1 MSLNVSRLNEKK
13 INEILNKKYVLSCN
27 SIVRMPNGSA
37 NLFHVSSNNGDYVL
51 KEFQDGFDINRV
63 EREIKITE
71 LVQNGGIPTTDFIYN
86 CDRQAYLVYDGNII
100 TLQRF
105 IDGITK
111 DYNSLTEE
119 QCMEAANYYS
129 KIISILKNNDIKLP
143 NFKMNIFEISKIS
156 ESIDKC
162 SQLIEM
168 CKDEDMIN
176 ALKDKRRM
184 LVEACN
190 MDFHYAKDLTFV
202 NSHGDYNTSQFIYD
216 EEGKIKAILDF
227 ASAKSL
233 PIVWELLRSFIFMDS
248 TYDNGKFSL
257 DGFINYLKTF
267 NKNEVLNK
275 YDIEYMFKV
284 YYMFLLNSMF
294 GFEQYMKNNNNEY
307 YAIGMNLYYQSKY
320 LNQNMD
326 ELTKVL
332 KKRMME
338 VL

>member
-1 MSLNVSRLNEKK
+1 
-13 INEILNKKYVLSCN
+13 
-27 SIVRMPNGSA
+27 
-37 NLFHVSSNNGDYVL
+37 
-51 KEFQDGFDINRV
+51 
-63 EREIKITE
+63 
-71 LVQNGGIPTTDFIYN
+71 
-86 CDRQAYLVYDGNII
+86 
-100 TLQRF
+100 
-105 IDGITK
+105 
-111 DYNSLTEE
+111 
-119 QCMEAANYYS
+119 MEAANYYS

-168 CKDEDMIN
+168 CKDEDMIK